1 MSISYISLLRHH
13 RANPAW
19 AQQKASSSPTSRS
32 LLSFLSG
39 SLGIYGRAK
48 GGSVS
53 RRLMSTLGGE
63 SMIGKPFMRVVPE
76 LPSSLSGVV
85 FDISCFDVCSRGPG
99 GAWSLGVDCP
109 YCVGGVRSSWA
120 CGWKVS
126 FLTRQFVSCCRII
139 LR

>member
-19 AQQKASSSPTSRS
+19 LQQKASSSPTSRS

-85 FDISCFDVCSRGPG
+85 FGISCFDVCSRGPG
-99 GAWSLGVDCP
+99 GAWSLR
-109 YCVGGVRSSWA
+109 RSS
-120 CGWKVS
+120 
-126 FLTRQFVSCCRII
+126 I
-139 LR
+139 LRWWGPVLMGLWLESLFPNSTVHFLF